1 MWKADSK
8 MAPGPPRLLLVTLQ
22 RSPLP
27 QGTGLA
33 RWTNTILQTGMWL
46 LRQVTEG
53 FCFSVLDSWWKPVTT
68 PHSRITKQPWGEV
81 PVEEPRSPVSTDLWD
96 PVSEPPCKSRY
107 TFRWL
112 RPVVTH
118 NYNCIRPPNWT
129 LPELLT
135 RRIAKNNKGVVTVL
149 SSHQILELFILV
161 VVLLFSTQRSK
172 KQYRELFAW
181 SNFVIVMYRMISEV
195 TLWLRSHIWQWSI

>member
-1 MWKADSK
+1 MHFSVITVTNIKGYNKWSLETDLCSYLTKCYGKVLKNNEASLWKADSK

-33 RWTNTILQTGMWL
+33 CRTNTILQTGMWL

-96 PVSEPPCKSRY
+96 PVSEPPYKSRY

-112 RPVVTH
+112 WPVVTH

-149 SSHQILELFILV
+149 SSHQILE
-161 VVLLFSTQRSK
+161 
-172 KQYRELFAW
+172 
-181 SNFVIVMYRMISEV
+181 
-195 TLWLRSHIWQWSI
+195 